1 MNLNI
6 ENQKLNINFSF
17 AEWLVCFKKKISIPL
32 NHIEEISFHKP
43 RHGRTSIALTFFSNQ
58 SNPPTHLIKMGN
70 RYTPYGPEFWY
81 VYGDPE
87 SKFLCLK
94 LKGDSYKKIVL
105 EFDGST
111 SFDELIPELDATT
124 KIVK

>member
-1 MNLNI
+1 MNLKI
-6 ENQKLNINFSF
+6 EDQKLDITFSF
-17 AEWLVCFKKKISIPL
+17 AEWLVCFKKKLVIPL
-32 NHIEEISFHKP
+32 NHIDEISFQKP

-70 RYTPYGPEFWY
+70 RYTSHGPEFWY

-87 SKFLCLK
+87 SKFLTLK

-105 EFDGST
+105 EFDSST
-111 SFDELIPELDATT
+111 NFDQIIQELDATT
-124 KIVK
+124 KILK